1 MILDTW
7 SNVLSASFQNLWWGV
22 ISFIPNVLV
31 AIIIFV
37 FGWLVG
43 SVLGRWVAQI
53 IKAIKIDQAL
63 EGIGTG
69 DLMSRAGFRLDAGA
83 FIGGLVKWFV
93 VVVFLVASA
102 DVLRLNQ
109 VTEFLRGIVLGYL
122 PNVIVAALILILAG
136 IIGEA
141 MQKIVTGMAKAAM
154 MPSAHLA
161 GGIARWAIWI
171 FGFIAALLQL
181 QVAVVLLQTLF
192 TGLVAM
198 LALAG
203 GLSFGLGGRDA
214 AARYIEKLRHD
225 IGGKS
230 HN

>member
-1 MILDTW
+1 MLVDTW

-31 AIIIFV
+31 AVIIFI
-37 FGWLVG
+37 FGWLIG
-43 SVLGRWVAQI
+43 SVLSRWVAQI
-53 IKAIKIDQAL
+53 IRALKIDSAL
-63 EGIGTG
+63 ESIGTG
-69 DLMSRAGFRLDAGA
+69 DLVSRAGFRLDTGR
-83 FIGGLVKWFV
+83 FLGELVKWFV
-93 VVVFLVASA
+93 VVAFLVASA
-102 DVLRLNQ
+102 EVLGLHQ

-122 PNVIVAALILILAG
+122 PNVVIAALILILAA

-141 MQKIVTGMAKAAM
+141 MQKFVTGSAKAAG
-154 MPSAHLA
+154 MPSAALA
-161 GGIARWAIWI
+161 GGIARWAVWL

-203 GLSFGLGGRDA
+203 GLAFGLGGRDA
-214 AARYIEKLRHD
+214 AARYLDKLRHD
-225 IGGKS
+225 IGD
-230 HN
+230 HH

>member
-1 MILDTW
+1 MFLDTW

-31 AIIIFV
+31 AVIIFI
-37 FGWLVG
+37 FGWLIG
-43 SVLGRWVAQI
+43 SVLSRWVAQI
-53 IKAIKIDQAL
+53 IRALKIDNAL
-63 EGIGTG
+63 ESIGTG
-69 DLMSRAGFRLDAGA
+69 DLVSRAGFRLDTGR
-83 FIGGLVKWFV
+83 FLGELVKWFV
-93 VVVFLVASA
+93 VVAFLVASA
-102 DVLRLNQ
+102 EVLGLHQ

-122 PNVIVAALILILAG
+122 PNVVIAALILILAA

-141 MQKIVTGMAKAAM
+141 MQKFVTGSAKAAS
-154 MPSAHLA
+154 MPSAALA
-161 GGIARWAIWI
+161 GGIARWAVWL

-203 GLSFGLGGRDA
+203 GLAFGLGGRDA
-214 AARYIEKLRHD
+214 AARYLDKLRHD
-225 IGGKS
+225 IGGHHS
-230 HN
+230 

>member
-93 VVVFLVASA
+93 VVVFLVAAA

>member
-1 MILDTW
+1 MLVDTW
-7 SNVLSASFQNLWWGV
+7 SSVLSASFQNLWWGV

-31 AIIIFV
+31 AIIV
-37 FGWLVG
+37 FILGWLIG
-43 SVLGRWVAQI
+43 SVLSRWVSQI
-53 IKAIKIDQAL
+53 IRSLKVDQAL

-69 DLMSRAGFRLDAGA
+69 SLVSRAGFRLDTGR
-83 FIGGLVKWFV
+83 FLGELVKWFV
-93 VVVFLVASA
+93 VVAFLLASA
-102 DVLRLNQ
+102 EILGLQQ

-122 PNVIVAALILILAG
+122 PNVVIAALILILAA

-141 MQKIVTGMAKAAM
+141 MQKFVTGSAKAAG
-154 MPSAHLA
+154 MPSAALA
-161 GGIARWAIWI
+161 GGIARWAVWL

-203 GLSFGLGGRDA
+203 GLAFGLGGRDA
-214 AARYIEKLRHD
+214 AARYLDKLRHD
-225 IGGKS
+225 IGGS
-230 HN
+230 HH

>member
-1 MILDTW
+1 MG
-7 SNVLSASFQNLWWGV
+7 ASFQSLWWGV
-22 ISFIPNVLV
+22 VSFVPNVLV

-53 IKAIKIDQAL
+53 IGALKVDQAL

-69 DLMSRAGFRLDAGA
+69 NLMSRAGFRLDSGR
-83 FIGGLVKWFV
+83 FLGELVKWFI
-93 VVVFLVASA
+93 VVVFLVAA
-102 DVLRLNQ
+102 AEVLGLNQ
-109 VTEFLRGIVLGYL
+109 VTQFLRGIVLGYL
-122 PNVIVAALILILAG
+122 PNVIIAALILILAA

-141 MQKIVTGMAKAAM
+141 MQKVVTGSARAAGIT
-154 MPSAHLA
+154 SAALV
-161 GGIARWAIWI
+161 GGITRWAIWL

-181 QVAVVLLQTLF
+181 QVAVVLLQTIF

-203 GLSFGLGGRDA
+203 GLAFGLGGRDA
-214 AARYIEKLRHD
+214 AARYLEKLRHEVA
-225 IGGKS
+225 GKN
-230 HN
+230 HG